1 MPVLAGKTECWPASL
16 KSRSGHLVQL
26 SVKIYTGEEVKM
38 PDGPVIDTVHSRP
51 VKERLRAEFSRA
63 GCFLAD
69 LICYFDSD
77 KTNFLPEFFCNN
89 AELIGC
95 PLEPALMADWFFSAL
110 HPEDETALRKVISQV
125 LDGFSSCAEI
135 RLKKTDGE
143 YLLYRVIGRAA
154 FDADADS
161 KVSGGI
167 IAFSHWNRNA
177 ADAVVLHSETLLD
190 SLLVSYVVI
199 SCDGA
204 IELCTDKAAE
214 LLGVAPAAMIGHQF
228 CDYFVNVSVDLLKCS
243 APGLHEAELQI
254 KNATEKCRWVQVCLA
269 DIASAHSLS
278 GGKLVILRD
287 ISARKATE
295 LKLANSEE
303 KFRTLAENLPG
314 VVCVLAAGKIL
325 YTNSHAD
332 SILGYDAS
340 EMLRESF
347 DFSSIF
353 NLADPGGFLVG
364 LETELLEHGRVER
377 EVSVRKKDQAVLRC
391 LVTLQYI
398 TYDSTKAVL
407 CIIND
412 VTSLFKAI
420 DSLDETQK
428 RYWSLFEASSDAI
441 FIETI
446 DGRIFDCN
454 SACEKSYG
462 YTRAEL
468 LSKSAKDLVPG
479 DLSGMLT
486 DLESELKVKRGS
498 DRSVCLEA
506 LGVKK
511 DGTIFPTEVAINPV
525 KLEGLECFLV
535 TVRDISMRREAEIAR
550 QRYEKQLLQIQK
562 LDNLGMMANGLAND
576 FNNLLTGIMG
586 YADLMMRD
594 LQANSGGREK
604 ARRIIDAARRAG
616 EIIHQLMSYTGKLPS
631 MFQPTSVSQLIKE
644 MQSQFSAVISE
655 TVSFKYDFTPGPHML
670 NVDSPM
676 LKQAIFCIVKNAIES
691 IPKGQPGIL
700 EINLACGDV
709 SYNGHELGYFG
720 PPVEAGTYL
729 RIQISD
735 NGCGIDNAHLP
746 RIFDPFFTTKY
757 AGRGLGL
764 SSVLGMLKGHRGS
777 ALVESL
783 PGQGTRFSLFLP
795 YDSTRNVDTPAAENH
810 AVPFVSKFNAGT
822 ALIVDDEESVRDIL
836 SELLQELGYK
846 TVLAENGLKGL
857 ELFKSMNVSLAVAI
871 IDLTMPEMS
880 GTELVREIRWLNPE
894 IPVLLC
900 TGMLF
905 DDKKRELE
913 KLGVAAFLEKPFTKS
928 DLEKTFVKIR
938 LKTGLK

>member
-1 MPVLAGKTECWPASL
+1 M
-16 KSRSGHLVQL
+16 
-26 SVKIYTGEEVKM
+26 
-38 PDGPVIDTVHSRP
+38 DGPVVENVHSRP
-51 VKERLRAEFSRA
+51 VIERLRAEFSRA

-69 LICYFDSD
+69 LICYFAGD
-77 KTNFLPEFFCNN
+77 KTEFLPEFCCRSP
-89 AELIGC
+89 EIVGC
-95 PLEPALMADWFFSAL
+95 PTESALLADWFFAAL
-110 HPEDETALRKVISQV
+110 HPDDESVLRDLIGRV
-125 LDGFSSCAEI
+125 LDGFSAFAEV
-135 RLKKTDGE
+135 RLKKNGQE
-143 YLLYRVIGRAA
+143 YLLYRVIGRPIL
-154 FDADADS
+154 DAEAES
-161 KVSGGI
+161 PISGGI
-167 IAFSHWNRNA
+167 IAFSLWHRNSG
-177 ADAVVLHSETLLD
+177 DSDERVLSHNETLLD
-190 SLLVSYVVI
+190 SLLVSYLVLDQNGI
-199 SCDGA
+199 

-214 LLGVAPAAMIGHQF
+214 LVGVAPAALTGSAFSEHFIS
-228 CDYFVNVSVDLLKCS
+228 DTADLVKCCG
-243 APGLHEAELQI
+243 PGLHESEL
-254 KNATEKCRWVQVCLA
+254 KVKSAARENCWVQACLA
-269 DIASAHSLS
+269 EISRAHTL
-278 GGKLVILRD
+278 GGSKLVILRD
-287 ISARKATE
+287 ISLRKAAE
-295 LKLANSEE
+295 LQLSQSEE

-314 VVCVLAAGKIL
+314 VVCIMAAGRIL
-325 YTNSHAD
+325 YTNSRAD
-332 SILGYDAS
+332 SIIGYDAS
-340 EMLRESF
+340 EMLRENF
-347 DFSSIF
+347 DFSSLF
-353 NLADPGGFLVG
+353 NLADPGGFLVS
-364 LETELLEHGRVER
+364 LETELLKHGRVER
-377 EVSVRKKDQAVLRC
+377 EVSIRHKDQALLRC

-398 TYDSTKAVL
+398 NYDSTKAVL

-412 VTSLFKAI
+412 VTSLFNTI
-420 DSLDETQK
+420 DSLDETKK

-479 DLSGMLT
+479 DLSAMLK
-486 DLESELKVKRGS
+486 DLEKELALKRDSG
-498 DRSVCLEA
+498 RSVCLEA
-506 LGVKK
+506 LGAKK
-511 DGTIFPTEVAINPV
+511 DGTVFPTEVMINPV

-535 TVRDISMRREAEIAR
+535 TVRDISMRREAEISR

-594 LQANSGGREK
+594 LQANSGAREK

-631 MFQPTSVSQLIKE
+631 MFQPTSISQLIKE
-644 MQSQFSAVISE
+644 MQSQFSILSTEA
-655 TVSFKYDFTPGPHML
+655 VSFKYDFTPGTHML

-676 LKQAIFCIVKNAIES
+676 LKQALFCIVKNAVES
-691 IPKGQPGIL
+691 IPADQPGVLTISL
-700 EINLACGDV
+700 EAGDV
-709 SYNGHELGYFG
+709 SFSGHEAGYFG

-729 RIQISD
+729 RIQIAD
-735 NGCGIDNAHLP
+735 NGCGIASNHLP
-746 RIFDPFFTTKY
+746 RIFDPFFTTKF

-777 ALVESL
+777 ALVEST
-783 PGQGTRFSLFLP
+783 PGQGTNFSLFLP
-795 YDSTRNVDTPAAENH
+795 YDSPHDVDSPVPENH

-822 ALIVDDEESVRDIL
+822 ALIVDDEESVREIL
-836 SELLQELGYK
+836 SELLKDLGYQ

-857 ELFKSMNVSLAVAI
+857 ELFKSMNKSLAVAI

-928 DLEKTFVKIR
+928 DLEKIFVKIR